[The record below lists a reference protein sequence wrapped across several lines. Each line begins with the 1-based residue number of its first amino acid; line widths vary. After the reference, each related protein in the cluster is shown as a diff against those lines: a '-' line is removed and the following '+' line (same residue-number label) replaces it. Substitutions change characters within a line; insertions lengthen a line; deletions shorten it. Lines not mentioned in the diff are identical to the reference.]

1 MYRNEKGFTLIE
13 MLIVLM
19 IISILILLIVPHVS
33 KKSANIHDKG
43 CEALV
48 ELVQSQVIA
57 YELDHKKL
65 PSTLSDLVTK
75 KYIDKDHLSC
85 GNGKS
90 IIMDSNGSVSY
101 EQ

>member
-1 MYRNEKGFTLIE
+1 MFKNQAAFTLVE

-48 ELVQSQVIA
+48 ELVQSQVVA
-57 YELDHKKL
+57 YELDHKEL
-65 PSTLSDLVTK
+65 PDQLSNLVSK
-75 KYIDKDHLSC
+75 NYIEDKHLTC
-85 GNGKS
+85 GNGKK
-90 IIMDSNGSVSY
+90 IKMNAQGFISY
-101 EQ
+101 E